1 MTDIDVDKALLA
13 RIDYHLRSTTLTSE
27 LLRAVGQFHAADVW
41 ELVPSLVAHIRKQ
54 TEELDRVVEELK
66 RTRYPDEIPP
76 HIKVR
81 MLLDK
86 GGYPGVQP

>member
-1 MTDIDVDKALLA
+1 MTETKCQTCGRRPSERYGLHNYPKRVAMSPKPCTDPIHDLADRGHDGGALL
-13 RIDYHLRSTTLTSE
+13 RE
-27 LLRAVGQFHAADVW
+27 
-41 ELVPSLVAHIRKQ
+41 Q
-54 TEELDRVVEELK
+54 TQELDRVIEELK

-86 GGYPGVQP
+86 GDTQG

>member
-1 MTDIDVDKALLA
+1 MTDITVDEALLA
-13 RIDYHLRSTTLTSE
+13 RIDYHLRSTSRTSE
-27 LLRAVGQFHAADVW
+27 WLRATGQLHAADVY
-41 ELVPSLVAHIRKQ
+41 EFVPSLVAHIRKQ
-54 TEELDRVVEELK
+54 TQELDRVIEELK

-86 GGYPGVQP
+86 GDTQG